1 CKIIKYYCR
10 RTIFIRRIV
19 ITLQQKS
26 KHNKSI
32 KLEKRLTLVG
42 IGHIIDSN
50 LIGDGNVLRLL
61 LSFSTCSNEGV
72 SMLENASRPNLPI
85 PEK

>member
-1 CKIIKYYCR
+1 MCAIEDKNLSSEVGFR
-10 RTIFIRRIV
+10 GIFKKVLIFV
-19 ITLQQKS
+19 
-26 KHNKSI
+26 
-32 KLEKRLTLVG
+32 LVG

-85 PEK
+85 PEKYKYG